1 MATTVMAERLKDC
14 NFNLK
19 KYLIEDMS
27 RSFGMLVAL
36 RDDSWE
42 LTEEQIF
49 KILEDS
55 VKHCLSRPDETQ
67 LSEIE
72 YKKHLEK
79 EYQSNRDFYKEK
91 LTKATK
97 ILEKVKEARKILQE
111 KSKLTTNEIVK
122 NAISET
128 LHQIKI
134 IEADQNLS
142 IDIAKE
148 RLGKSFKAFERE
160 YTNDVF
166 PTPGGPTRHIIGLFI
181 FFDFFLTAIY
191 SINLSFKSLSPLCV
205 SFNLFKISSKS
216 SLSKV

>member
-160 YTNDVF
+160 RKKDLKYKKEFYKECNEKEYKFSKERLEAYKEYVKEVK
-166 PTPGGPTRHIIGLFI
+166 RLFH
-181 FFDFFLTAIY
+181 D
-191 SINLSFKSLSPLCV
+191 N
-205 SFNLFKISSKS
+205 
-216 SLSKV
+216 

>member
-1 MATTVMAERLKDC
+1 MSTTVLAERLKDC

-27 RSFGMLVAL
+27 RSFGMLVTL

-49 KILEDS
+49 KILKDS
-55 VKHCLSRPDETQ
+55 VKCCLSRPDETQ

-79 EYQSNRDFYKEK
+79 EYQSSRDFYKEK
-91 LTKATK
+91 LINATK
-97 ILEKVKEARKILQE
+97 TLEKVKEARKVLQE

-134 IEADQNLS
+134 IEEDQNFS

-148 RLGKSFKAFERE
+148 VLSKSFEAFERE
-160 YTNDVF
+160 RKKDLKYKKEFHKECNEKE
-166 PTPGGPTRHIIGLFI
+166 
-181 FFDFFLTAIY
+181 Y
-191 SINLSFKSLSPLCV
+191 K
-205 SFNLFKISSKS
+205 
-216 SLSKV
+216 LSKERLEVYKEYVKEVKRLFHDN

>member
-1 MATTVMAERLKDC
+1 MATTGMAERLKDC

-27 RSFGMLVAL
+27 RSFGMLVTL

-55 VKHCLSRPDETQ
+55 VKQRLPIPDETQ
-67 LSEIE
+67 LSEVE

-79 EYQSNRDFYKEK
+79 EYQSSRDFYKEK
-91 LTKATK
+91 LTNAIKT
-97 ILEKVKEARKILQE
+97 LEKVKEVKKVLQE

-128 LHQIKI
+128 LHQIKV
-134 IEADQNLS
+134 IEEDQNFS

-148 RLGKSFKAFERE
+148 VLSKSFETFERE
-160 YTNDVF
+160 RKKDLNYKKEFYKECNEKE
-166 PTPGGPTRHIIGLFI
+166 
-181 FFDFFLTAIY
+181 Y
-191 SINLSFKSLSPLCV
+191 K
-205 SFNLFKISSKS
+205 
-216 SLSKV
+216 LSKERLEAYKEYVKEVKRLFHDN

>member
-1 MATTVMAERLKDC
+1 MATTGMAERLKDC

-27 RSFGMLVAL
+27 RSFGMLVTL

-55 VKHCLSRPDETQ
+55 VKRCSSRPDETQ
-67 LSEIE
+67 LSDIE

-79 EYQSNRDFYKEK
+79 EYQSSRDFYKEK
-91 LTKATK
+91 LTNATK
-97 ILEKVKEARKILQE
+97 ILEKVKEARKVLQE

-128 LHQIKI
+128 LHQIKV
-134 IEADQNLS
+134 IEEDQNLS

-148 RLGKSFKAFERE
+148 MLSKSFEAFERE
-160 YTNDVF
+160 CKKDLKYKKEFYKECNV
-166 PTPGGPTRHIIGLFI
+166 
-181 FFDFFLTAIY
+181 
-191 SINLSFKSLSPLCV
+191 
-205 SFNLFKISSKS
+205 
-216 SLSKV
+216 

>member
-1 MATTVMAERLKDC
+1 MATTGMAERLKDC

-27 RSFGMLVAL
+27 RSFGMLVTL

-55 VKHCLSRPDETQ
+55 VKCCLSRPDETQ

-79 EYQSNRDFYKEK
+79 EYQSSRDFYKEK
-91 LTKATK
+91 LINAIKT
-97 ILEKVKEARKILQE
+97 LEKVKEARKVLQE

-134 IEADQNLS
+134 IEEDQNFS

-148 RLGKSFKAFERE
+148 ILSKSFEAFERE
-160 YTNDVF
+160 RKKDLKYKKEFHKECNEKE
-166 PTPGGPTRHIIGLFI
+166 
-181 FFDFFLTAIY
+181 Y
-191 SINLSFKSLSPLCV
+191 K
-205 SFNLFKISSKS
+205 
-216 SLSKV
+216 LSKERLEAYKEYVKEVKRLFHDN

>member
-1 MATTVMAERLKDC
+1 MATTGMAERLKDC

-27 RSFGMLVAL
+27 RSFGMLVTL
-36 RDDSWE
+36 RDDSRE

-55 VKHCLSRPDETQ
+55 VKHCSSIPDETQ

-72 YKKHLEK
+72 YKKHLKK
-79 EYQSNRDFYKEK
+79 EYQSSRDFYKEK
-91 LTKATK
+91 LINATK
-97 ILEKVKEARKILQE
+97 TLEKVKEARKVLQE

-128 LHQIKI
+128 LHQIEI
-134 IEADQNLS
+134 IEEDQNFS

-148 RLGKSFKAFERE
+148 MLSKSFEAFERE
-160 YTNDVF
+160 RKKDLKYKKEFYKEYNEKE
-166 PTPGGPTRHIIGLFI
+166 
-181 FFDFFLTAIY
+181 Y
-191 SINLSFKSLSPLCV
+191 K
-205 SFNLFKISSKS
+205 
-216 SLSKV
+216 LSKERLEAYKEYVKEVKRLFHDN

>member
-1 MATTVMAERLKDC
+1 MATTGMAERLKDC

-27 RSFGMLVAL
+27 RSFGMLVTL

-55 VKHCLSRPDETQ
+55 VKCCLSRPDETQ

-79 EYQSNRDFYKEK
+79 EYQSSRDFYEEK
-91 LTKATK
+91 LTNATK
-97 ILEKVKEARKILQE
+97 TLEKVKEVRKVLQE

-128 LHQIKI
+128 LHQIEI
-134 IEADQNLS
+134 IEEDQNFYIDVAKEVLS
-142 IDIAKE
+142 KSFEVFERERKKDLKYKKEFHKECNEKEYKLSKE
-148 RLGKSFKAFERE
+148 RLEAYKE
-160 YTNDVF
+160 YVKEVK
-166 PTPGGPTRHIIGLFI
+166 RLFH
-181 FFDFFLTAIY
+181 D
-191 SINLSFKSLSPLCV
+191 N
-205 SFNLFKISSKS
+205 
-216 SLSKV
+216 

>member
-1 MATTVMAERLKDC
+1 MATTGMAERLKDC

-27 RSFGMLVAL
+27 RSFGMLVTL

-55 VKHCLSRPDETQ
+55 VKRCSSRPDETQ
-67 LSEIE
+67 LSDIE

-79 EYQSNRDFYKEK
+79 EYQSSRDFYKEK
-91 LTKATK
+91 LINATK
-97 ILEKVKEARKILQE
+97 TLEKVKEARKVLQE

-128 LHQIKI
+128 LHQIGI
-134 IEADQNLS
+134 IEEDQNFS
-142 IDIAKE
+142 IDMAKE
-148 RLGKSFKAFERE
+148 MLSKSFEAFERE
-160 YTNDVF
+160 RKKDLKYKKELHKEYNEKE
-166 PTPGGPTRHIIGLFI
+166 
-181 FFDFFLTAIY
+181 Y
-191 SINLSFKSLSPLCV
+191 K
-205 SFNLFKISSKS
+205 
-216 SLSKV
+216 LSKERLEVYKEYVKEVKRLFYDN

>member
-1 MATTVMAERLKDC
+1 MATTGMAERLKDC

-55 VKHCLSRPDETQ
+55 VKCCLSRPDETQ

-79 EYQSNRDFYKEK
+79 EYQFSRDFYEGK
-91 LTKATK
+91 LTNAIKT
-97 ILEKVKEARKILQE
+97 LEKVKEVRKVLQE

-128 LHQIKI
+128 LHQIEI
-134 IEADQNLS
+134 IEEDQNFYIDVAKEVLS
-142 IDIAKE
+142 KSFETFERERKKGLKYKKEFYKEYNEKEYKLSKE
-148 RLGKSFKAFERE
+148 RLEAYKE
-160 YTNDVF
+160 YVKEVK
-166 PTPGGPTRHIIGLFI
+166 RLFH
-181 FFDFFLTAIY
+181 D
-191 SINLSFKSLSPLCV
+191 N
-205 SFNLFKISSKS
+205 
-216 SLSKV
+216 

>member
-1 MATTVMAERLKDC
+1 MSTTVLAERLKDC

-27 RSFGMLVAL
+27 RSFGMLVTL
-36 RDDSWE
+36 RDDSLE

-55 VKHCLSRPDETQ
+55 VKCCLSIPDETQ

-72 YKKHLEK
+72 YKKHLDK
-79 EYQSNRDFYKEK
+79 EYQSSRDFYKEK
-91 LTKATK
+91 LTNATK
-97 ILEKVKEARKILQE
+97 ILEKVKEARKVLQE

-128 LHQIKI
+128 LHQIKV
-134 IEADQNLS
+134 IEEDQNFS

-148 RLGKSFKAFERE
+148 MLSKSFEAFERE
-160 YTNDVF
+160 HKKDLKYEKEFYKKYNEE
-166 PTPGGPTRHIIGLFI
+166 
-181 FFDFFLTAIY
+181 AY
-191 SINLSFKSLSPLCV
+191 K
-205 SFNLFKISSKS
+205 
-216 SLSKV
+216 LSKERLEAYKEYVKEVKRLFHDN

>member
-1 MATTVMAERLKDC
+1 MATTGMAERLKDC

-55 VKHCLSRPDETQ
+55 VKCCLSRPDETQ

-79 EYQSNRDFYKEK
+79 EYRSSRDFYEGK
-91 LTKATK
+91 LTDAIKT
-97 ILEKVKEARKILQE
+97 LEKVKEVRKVLQE

-128 LHQIKI
+128 LHQIEI
-134 IEADQNLS
+134 IEEDQNFS

-148 RLGKSFKAFERE
+148 VLSKSFETFERE
-160 YTNDVF
+160 RKKDLKYKKEFHKECNEKE
-166 PTPGGPTRHIIGLFI
+166 
-181 FFDFFLTAIY
+181 Y
-191 SINLSFKSLSPLCV
+191 K
-205 SFNLFKISSKS
+205 
-216 SLSKV
+216 LSKERLEAYKEYVKEVKRLFHDN

>member
-1 MATTVMAERLKDC
+1 MATTGMAERLKDC

-36 RDDSWE
+36 RDDSLE

-55 VKHCLSRPDETQ
+55 VKRCLSRPDEAQ

-72 YKKHLEK
+72 CKKHLEK
-79 EYQSNRDFYKEK
+79 EYQSSRDLYKER
-91 LTKATK
+91 LTNATK

-122 NAISET
+122 NTISET
-128 LHQIKI
+128 LHQIKV
-134 IEADQNLS
+134 IEEDQNLS

-148 RLGKSFKAFERE
+148 MLSKSFEDFERE
-160 YTNDVF
+160 
-166 PTPGGPTRHIIGLFI
+166 RK
-181 FFDFFLTAIY
+181 
-191 SINLSFKSLSPLCV
+191 KSLNYEKEFYKKYGEEEYKFSKERLEAYKEYV
-205 SFNLFKISSKS
+205 KEVKRLFHDN
-216 SLSKV
+216 

>member
-1 MATTVMAERLKDC
+1 MATTGMAERLKDC

-55 VKHCLSRPDETQ
+55 VKCCLSRPDETQ

-79 EYQSNRDFYKEK
+79 EYQSSRDFYEGK
-91 LTKATK
+91 LTNATK
-97 ILEKVKEARKILQE
+97 TLEKVKEVRKVLQE

-128 LHQIKI
+128 LHQIEI
-134 IEADQNLS
+134 IEEDQNFYIDVAKEVLS
-142 IDIAKE
+142 KSFETFERERKKGLKYKKEFYKEYNEKEYKLSKE
-148 RLGKSFKAFERE
+148 RLEAYKE
-160 YTNDVF
+160 YVKEVK
-166 PTPGGPTRHIIGLFI
+166 RLFH
-181 FFDFFLTAIY
+181 D
-191 SINLSFKSLSPLCV
+191 N
-205 SFNLFKISSKS
+205 
-216 SLSKV
+216 

>member
-1 MATTVMAERLKDC
+1 MATTGMAERLKDC

-27 RSFGMLVAL
+27 RSFGMLVTL

-55 VKHCLSRPDETQ
+55 VKRCLSKPDETK

-91 LTKATK
+91 LINATK
-97 ILEKVKEARKILQE
+97 TLEKVKEARKVLQE

-122 NAISET
+122 NVISET
-128 LHQIKI
+128 LHQIEI
-134 IEADQNLS
+134 IEEDQNFYIDVAKKVLS
-142 IDIAKE
+142 KSFETFERERKKDLKYKKEFYKECNEKEYKLSKE
-148 RLGKSFKAFERE
+148 RLEVYKE
-160 YTNDVF
+160 YVKEVK
-166 PTPGGPTRHIIGLFI
+166 RLFH
-181 FFDFFLTAIY
+181 D
-191 SINLSFKSLSPLCV
+191 N
-205 SFNLFKISSKS
+205 
-216 SLSKV
+216 

>member
-1 MATTVMAERLKDC
+1 MATTVLAEMLKDRD
-14 NFNLK
+14 FNLK

-27 RSFGMLVAL
+27 RNFGMLVTL

-49 KILEDS
+49 KVLEDS
-55 VKHCLSRPDETQ
+55 VKRCLSRPDETQ

-97 ILEKVKEARKILQE
+97 TLEKVKEARKVLQE
-111 KSKLTTNEIVK
+111 KSKITTNEIVK

-134 IEADQNLS
+134 IEEDQNSYIDVAKKVLS
-142 IDIAKE
+142 
-148 RLGKSFKAFERE
+148 KSFEAFERE
-160 YTNDVF
+160 
-166 PTPGGPTRHIIGLFI
+166 RK
-181 FFDFFLTAIY
+181 
-191 SINLSFKSLSPLCV
+191 KSLKYEKE
-205 SFNLFKISSKS
+205 FHKEYNEKEYK
-216 SLSKV
+216 LSKERLETYKEYVKEVKRLFRDN